1 MDDIFEVQERVSREI
16 VKVLGVRLTSDE
28 HRRLASRTIQD
39 PRAFELCCRR
49 GRRFAGAVPRALVL
63 LEEAIRIEGETPPL
77 VAMRAWAT
85 LWMVR
90 LGMAK
95 DQSPLDEAD
104 RAARSLLAEHPDAP
118 YGYAL
123 LGNLEYERSRLHEA
137 LGISTAPSS
146 SSRTTTTRS

>member
-1 MDDIFEVQERVSREI
+1 MDDIFEVQERGVARNREGAWGPAH
-16 VKVLGVRLTSDE
+16 LGRASPAGLPHHPGSTGVRVILQARQEIRS
-28 HRRLASRTIQD
+28 
-39 PRAFELCCRR
+39 
-49 GRRFAGAVPRALVL
+49 AVPRALVL

-123 LGNLEYERSRLHEA
+123 LGNLETNAAASTRRS
-137 LGISTAPSS
+137 GISTAPSS